1 MTLVTETVGDTLPP
15 PDPTGRQDQLDLL
28 AADVGVEA
36 EAELEQAGLL
46 DRVRSGAIAIGRVP
60 GLARDKAAALVDTAL
75 DRVFAAPLEVHD
87 AAEAVQLL
95 DELREERTSKESARR
110 VAGVIAATGTV
121 LARVARGTG
130 MLARAAAAGAKVVPT
145 GRAVTMGVTTVLAAV
160 RIGTAARLGAR
171 ELQILASFLV
181 SRLRAEGLP
190 VERAM
195 VEQAVTQT
203 YLNPKA
209 RVRVRQAAS
218 PSYAKLARAWT
229 MRAFRRPSATQQHA
243 LNRKR
248 AGAIERLDLAALSRS
263 WAASQERG
271 DASGSARR

>member
-1 MTLVTETVGDTLPP
+1 
-15 PDPTGRQDQLDLL
+15 
-28 AADVGVEA
+28 
-36 EAELEQAGLL
+36 
-46 DRVRSGAIAIGRVP
+46 
-60 GLARDKAAALVDTAL
+60 
-75 DRVFAAPLEVHD
+75 
-87 AAEAVQLL
+87 
-95 DELREERTSKESARR
+95 
-110 VAGVIAATGTV
+110 V

-145 GRAVTMGVTTVLAAV
+145 GRAVTMGVTAVLAAV

-209 RVRVRQAAS
+209 RVRVRQTAS

-229 MRAFRRPSATQQHA
+229 MRAFRRPSPTQQHA

-248 AGAIERLDLAALSRS
+248 AGAIERLDLAALTRS